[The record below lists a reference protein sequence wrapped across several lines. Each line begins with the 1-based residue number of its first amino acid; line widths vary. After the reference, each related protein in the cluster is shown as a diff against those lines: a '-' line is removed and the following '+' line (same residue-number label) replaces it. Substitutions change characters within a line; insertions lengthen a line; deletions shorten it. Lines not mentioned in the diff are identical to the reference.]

1 MDVRQSNDGGASL
14 AVFITN
20 TGRDIPAGDAG
31 GCAHGDHFRTYV
43 LGLGSV
49 CTRCIE

>member
-1 MDVRQSNDGGASL
+1 MDVRRSSDGAASL

-20 TGRDIPAGDAG
+20 TGRDIAAGDSG

-49 CTRCIE
+49 CIRCVE